1 MKRRHLPLLTVAGLA
16 FLLIVGCVPRPSMY
30 YWGNYS
36 ETLYRAKK
44 TPGDDTLLAHRQSL
58 ENIVEQ
64 SKTLN
69 LRVPPGVY
77 AELGFIYFRQ
87 NNDGLASRY
96 FQMEEDLYPESKI
109 LMARLKQAVALR
121 KEKAAKKPEAAVPA
135 PAAAEAK
142 TDMAPEVKTDR
153 PEAKSDATEATEEK
167 GKKHE

>member
-1 MKRRHLPLLTVAGLA
+1 MKRRHLAVWTVAVLA
-16 FLLIVGCVPRPSMY
+16 LLCTAGCVPRPSMY

-77 AELGFIYFRQ
+77 AELGTFTSGRTTTVWPRSIFRWKKISIP
-87 NNDGLASRY
+87 SR
-96 FQMEEDLYPESKI
+96 
-109 LMARLKQAVALR
+109 
-121 KEKAAKKPEAAVPA
+121 
-135 PAAAEAK
+135 
-142 TDMAPEVKTDR
+142 
-153 PEAKSDATEATEEK
+153 KS
-167 GKKHE
+167 